1 MKSRFIFFD
10 ASCMNRSLLRQINKR
25 HFVRGNFFLEARIPN
40 KFSSTQQVKFHAY
53 MKCQLTISFYE

>member
-25 HFVRGNFFLEARIPN
+25 HFVRGNFFLGARIRD

-53 MKCQLTISFYE
+53 TK

>member
-25 HFVRGNFFLEARIPN
+25 HLVRGNFFLHN
-40 KFSSTQQVKFHAY
+40 K
-53 MKCQLTISFYE
+53 LSFMLIWSVNLPFPSMNNLA